1 MRSHR
6 CALAL
11 GILILSLAPFSAGQ
25 QASHAVRP
33 AVGLPIDWSSRHV
46 VHSNA
51 VTLEFN
57 QAARQDPRVLYNWL
71 LRNRAAGNVGVAA
84 RVGLPNSRP
93 SKPSRRTGTP
103 MQVDWNFPL
112 GAGTVPFSMFPA
124 KFSFDAGS
132 GTLTSANCTSDYLVY
147 ALNVAGSSSQPNLVR
162 FDNIYA
168 GTGGLCGANPT
179 ALSAYTIN
187 TLNAAG
193 TTPLGGVLRTS
204 PALSLN
210 GAKVAFI
217 ETVTGN
223 TLTCPGLGSN
233 STCSIFHVLTWGT
246 TGNNGSFDTPNNVYN
261 ATAPGGLN
269 NATITTLVY
278 SAGTN
283 TNSSPWIDYRPG
295 SDHAYFGD
303 DTGKLYRTTCV
314 FFCAT
319 APAIDTG
326 FPVTVAAGVRLGPPV
341 LDATSNKIFVGGS
354 DGNLYLVDLSLCP
367 GVSCTLVGGGIKSLA
382 VGSANAFGG
391 VLDGPLVDSSF
402 GIVFATA
409 GDNGGGAGRL
419 IETSTSFAFTD
430 AFTMGNSAFF
440 DIFSGALDDAYFQN
454 VAGTTVTPTGNVFSC
469 GQLGGSGQPDLYWAP
484 FTNPNA
490 GTNTPLSVA
499 NPPRLNTA
507 ATKNVNIPGNPGIGC
522 NPLTEFKNGATD
534 RLFFSQ
540 SSLPSKKCTS
550 TSPANE
556 GCAFMYNIT
565 TPTSVN
571 LNSPVAT
578 AVENAG
584 TSGMIVDNASPSAQ
598 ASSIYFAN
606 QGTTTCTT
614 GTGAGTTPS
623 FCAIKLTQTALQ

>member
-1 MRSHR
+1 MQRGAFYLCVLVSV
-6 CALAL
+6 LTS
-11 GILILSLAPFSAGQ
+11 LSPAQQTAGSA
-25 QASHAVRP
+25 RP
-33 AVGLPIDWSSRHV
+33 AVGLPVDWSSRHV
-46 VHSNA
+46 VHSDA
-51 VTLEFN
+51 VTVEFGA
-57 QAARQDPRVLYNWL
+57 AARQDPRLLYNWL
-71 LRNRAAGNVGVAA
+71 LRHRAASAPLAA
-84 RVGLPNSRP
+84 PLALAAKKGAP
-93 SKPSRRTGTP
+93 KGTP

-124 KFSFDAGS
+124 KFSFDVGS
-132 GTLTSANCTSDYLVY
+132 GTLTSANCTGDYLVY
-147 ALNVAGSSSQPNLVR
+147 ALNIAGSSSQPNLVR
-162 FDNIYA
+162 FNNIYA

-179 ALSAYTIN
+179 VLSAYTIN

-204 PALSLN
+204 PALSLD
-210 GAKVAFI
+210 GTQVAFI

-233 STCSIFHVLTWGT
+233 STCSIFHVLTWGS
-246 TGNNGSFDTPNNVYN
+246 TGNNGSFDTTNNVYT
-261 ATAPGGLN
+261 ATAPGGVNN
-269 NATITTLVY
+269 NAALTTLVY

-314 FFCAT
+314 FFCTT
-319 APAIDTG
+319 APATDTG
-326 FPVTVAAGVRLGPPV
+326 WPVTVAAGVRLGPPV

-354 DGNLYLVDLSLCP
+354 NGNLYLVDLSLCP
-367 GVSCTLVGGGIKSLA
+367 GVNCTVAGGGIKSLV
-382 VGSANAFGG
+382 VGSTNAFGG

-402 GIVFATA
+402 GIVFAAA
-409 GDNGGGAGRL
+409 GDNGGGSGRL
-419 IETSTSFAFTD
+419 IETNTSFGFTD

-440 DIFSGALDDAYFQN
+440 DVFSGAFDDAYFQN
-454 VAGTTVTPTGNVFSC
+454 TPGTTITPTGNVFSC

-484 FTNPNA
+484 FTNPNS
-490 GTNTPLSVA
+490 GTSTPLSTT
-499 NPPRLNTA
+499 NPPRLNTG

-522 NPLTEFKNGATD
+522 NPLTEFKNGAVD

-571 LNSPVAT
+571 LNSPAAT

-584 TSGMIVDNASPSAQ
+584 TSGMIVDNASASGQ

-606 QGTTTCTT
+606 QGTATCTT
-614 GTGAGTTPS
+614 GTGAGATPS